1 MNSESINPQDCSSSD
16 IEASSNR
23 TRSLF
28 TNTLRFLI
36 DGHCPDIG
44 KALAVAAII
53 TLATVID
60 LNHSQRLKEHE
71 HE

>member
-1 MNSESINPQDCSSSD
+1 MSYERINSEGWSSPDVQTCSD
-16 IEASSNR
+16 R
-23 TRSLF
+23 TRGLF
-28 TNTLRFLI
+28 TDTLRFLS
-36 DGHCPDIG
+36 DSHCPDIG

-60 LNHSQRLKEHE
+60 LNHSQRLREHE

>member
-1 MNSESINPQDCSSSD
+1 MRSKRINSQDWSSVNIAASSD
-16 IEASSNR
+16 R

-28 TNTLRFLI
+28 TDTLRFLV

-60 LNHSQRLKEHE
+60 LNHSKRLKEHE

>member
-1 MNSESINPQDCSSSD
+1 MRSKRINPQDWSSVNIGASSD
-16 IEASSNR
+16 R

-28 TNTLRFLI
+28 TDTLRFLI

-60 LNHSQRLKEHE
+60 LNYSQHLQEHK